1 MFSHSLSNRLLI
13 SMTVVL
19 TLFFGVTTLV
29 LDSVFRDSSEQ
40 AIRERLEIQ
49 VQALMAASDEQA
61 GNKLVPDK
69 QVLDSRYLNPNSG
82 LYGQIATVKGAL
94 LWRSPSLLDTDLPF
108 PTNIKPGVRRFG
120 LQVMPN
126 GARLLTLSV
135 ALSWEFA
142 HKRSQTLVFSVAES
156 MEQYYAQL
164 QRFRV
169 RLFGGFAAMSLLL
182 IVSLALLLRRVL
194 QPLRRIEQEI
204 EAIEAGTLPEL
215 GTGYPRELMG
225 VTSNLNTLLR
235 SERERMGRYRNT
247 LGNLAHSLKTPLA
260 VIRNLLS
267 SPALREVSAAKQL
280 DEQVG
285 RMDDIVRYQ
294 LKRAA
299 ASAGMS
305 LGSAPVLLRA
315 VVEPLVNTLQK
326 VYFDKQIE
334 CQVDI
339 AEECAFVADKD
350 DLMELL
356 GNLLDNAF
364 KYGRQRVRIHV
375 AANESIN
382 AQRAGT
388 TKSIVIRVEDDGPGI
403 ALAERERVL
412 ERGRRLD
419 ERTSG
424 QGIGLSVVRELTELY
439 RGSVMIDDSE
449 LGGARITVQMI
460 GA

>member
-1 MFSHSLSNRLLI
+1 MSNHSLSNRLLI
-13 SMTVVL
+13 TMTVLL

-61 GNKLVPDK
+61 GNKLAPDK

-82 LYGQIATVKGAL
+82 LYGQINTAKGVL
-94 LWRSPSLLDTDLPF
+94 LWRSPSLLDTDLPL
-108 PTNIKPGVRRFG
+108 PMSIKPGARRFG
-120 LQVMPN
+120 LQVLPN

-142 HKRSQTLVFSVAES
+142 HKRTQTLVFSVAES
-156 MEQYYAQL
+156 MEQYYTQL

-194 QPLRRIEQEI
+194 QPLRRIESEI
-204 EAIEAGTLPEL
+204 AAIEAGKLPEL
-215 GTGYPRELMG
+215 SAGYPRELIG
-225 VTSNLNTLLR
+225 VTTNLNTLLH

-267 SPALREVSAAKQL
+267 SAELRELAAAKQL
-280 DEQVG
+280 DEQVA

-305 LGSAPVLLRA
+305 LGAAPVVLRE
-315 VVEPLVNTLQK
+315 VVEPLINTLQK
-326 VYFDKQIE
+326 VYFDRHID
-334 CQVDI
+334 CQLDI
-339 AEECAFVADKD
+339 ADDCAFTADRD

-364 KYGRQRVRIHV
+364 KYCRQRVKVSI
-375 AANESIN
+375 AASDSAAPRNDLMI
-382 AQRAGT
+382 Q
-388 TKSIVIRVEDDGPGI
+388 IEDDGPGI
-403 ALAERERVL
+403 AAAQRQQVL
-412 ERGRRLD
+412 ERGKRLD

-424 QGIGLSVVRELTELY
+424 QGIGLSVVRELAELY
-439 RGSVMIDDSE
+439 RGSVLIDDSA
-449 LGGARITVQMI
+449 LGGARVTVCLV
-460 GA
+460 AA